1 MKPKFIAIFCQVVDN
16 YGDIGVCWRLARQ
29 WALQTDLAVTL
40 WVDDLPSF
48 KKICAALDPA
58 LTQQVLEGVLVR
70 PWRDAELGAADVVI
84 EAFGCTLPPDIE
96 AQMLQTRPRWIN
108 LEYLSAEPWVESC
121 HGAASPQVSSL
132 TRYFFFPGFT
142 DKTGGLL
149 VEPGLL
155 VARDAFQDETGQGRA
170 QTAITCTQ
178 WWQNLGWPARPE
190 ACVVSLFCY
199 PHAPLAALFE
209 AWAKSGHAVLC
220 LVPQGIATVAIVDY
234 FSAHFA
240 DCNSDADKAKPDVG
254 MRFMRGALT
263 LQIIPFVDQPD
274 YDRLLWAV
282 DLNIVRGEDSFVRAQ
297 WAAQPFLWHIY
308 PQQDDAHLDKLQA
321 FLQRYGAQLSPDLRQ
336 TVEQLALAFN
346 CADAKGW
353 AEVWPRFAANLPLMR
368 EHARNWAQ
376 NLAQNGNLAD
386 NLLQFIR
393 KID

>member
-1 MKPKFIAIFCQVVDN
+1 MKPEYKSMRIAIFCQVVDN

-29 WALQTDLAVTL
+29 WARQADLFVTL

-48 KKICAALDPA
+48 KKICAALDPV

-84 EAFGCTLPPDIE
+84 EAFGCTLPPGIE
-96 AQMLQTRPRWIN
+96 AQMLPTRPRWIN

-155 VARDAFQDETGQGRA
+155 AARDAFQNDADQGRA
-170 QTAITCTQ
+170 QTASNCAQ
-178 WWQNLGWPARPE
+178 WWQNLGWPARPD

-199 PHAPLAALFE
+199 PHAPLVALFDV
-209 AWAKSGHAVLC
+209 WAKSAQAVLC
-220 LVPQGIATVAIVDY
+220 LVPHGIATAAILDY
-234 FSAHFA
+234 FSVDFTDSAV
-240 DCNSDADKAKPDVG
+240 PDVG
-254 MRFMRGALT
+254 TRLTRGALT

-274 YDRLLWAV
+274 YDRLLWAS

-297 WAAQPFLWHIY
+297 WAARPFLWHIY

-321 FLQRYGAQLSPDLRQ
+321 FLQRYGAQLSPDLQ
-336 TVEQLALAFN
+336 QAVEQLALAFN
-346 CADAKGW
+346 CADAKAW

-368 EHARNWAQ
+368 QHARNWAQ